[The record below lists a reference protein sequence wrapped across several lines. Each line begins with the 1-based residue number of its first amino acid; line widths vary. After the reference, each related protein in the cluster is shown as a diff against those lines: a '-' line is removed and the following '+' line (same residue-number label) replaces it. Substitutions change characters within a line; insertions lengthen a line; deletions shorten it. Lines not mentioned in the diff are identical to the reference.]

1 MKEASFV
8 TVDGKKEY
16 KKSLME
22 DEDSKEN
29 TNIMS
34 NQFFIQT
41 NQSSDRLSSLV
52 DSNKTVG
59 LDELMNLL
67 KN

>member
-1 MKEASFV
+1 
-8 TVDGKKEY
+8 
-16 KKSLME
+16 ME

-29 TNIMS
+29 TNTMS
-34 NQFFIQT
+34 NQFFIKT
-41 NQSSDRLSSLV
+41 NQSSDRLSSLFE
-52 DSNKTVG
+52 STNTVG